1 MMKGKEDGG
10 KRRTPY
16 QKPQVEQV
24 ELRPEEAV
32 LGECKNFEDPG
43 PEFTPCL
50 PATVQCLDF
59 GS

>member
-1 MMKGKEDGG
+1 MKGKEKG
-10 KRRTPY
+10 KERRRPY

-32 LGECKNFEDPG
+32 LGECKNTVEAG
-43 PEFTPCL
+43 PLQSDCFYET
-50 PATVQCLDF
+50 QCELF

>member
-1 MMKGKEDGG
+1 MKAKQSSKE
-10 KRRTPY
+10 RRTRY

-32 LGECKNFEDPG
+32 LGECKNFQEAG
-43 PEFTPCL
+43 PDVALCL
-50 PATVQCLDF
+50 PAEIQCLDF